1 MIVDGGTG
9 RKSVLAAVGI
19 CTLKTATKGRL
30 VQIPKHAKIPIYKS
44 ICEICGAEV
53 ISHSPRRKYCG
64 RCQIEV
70 RHSYDNARYWR
81 RVDAEKN
88 IRRNPDR
95 EFTEDTVFLVKK
107 WYKEGMS
114 IKDIADVLSRSRE
127 SVIKALKTNQAPRD

>member
-1 MIVDGGTG
+1 M
-9 RKSVLAAVGI
+9 
-19 CTLKTATKGRL
+19 
-30 VQIPKHAKIPIYKS
+30 PKHAKIPIYKS

-53 ISHSPRRKYCG
+53 TSHSPRRKYCD

-70 RHSYDNARYWR
+70 RHRYDNARYWR